1 MTKVVTGGVIRRRSE
16 KDKYAVPVETITF
29 AALQPRDVPAPGN
42 QGTAVVSKAPHD
54 PYKKGEN
61 LFYED
66 SNHHND
72 TNFAVVSVV
81 GPAKYTLQVE

>member
-1 MTKVVTGGVIRRRSE
+1 MTKVVTGGMIRRQSE
-16 KDKYAVPVETITF
+16 KDIYAVPVETITF
-29 AALQPRDVPAPGN
+29 PDLQPRDVPAAGN
-42 QGTAVVSKAPHD
+42 QATAIVKRVPHD
-54 PYKKGEN
+54 PYRKGEN

-81 GPAKYTLQVE
+81 GPAKYVLQVE